1 MAAKRRG
8 RRKKTAEVTNS
19 HELPGGFWR
28 QIMALLMICIAIVFV
43 VTWMGKGGEALQKVN
58 DISLRVFGY
67 TTYLFPVLLTYLAV
81 MIFRAQ
87 NNRLDASVWVAS
99 ALMIF
104 WFCGVF
110 GVPTYGQNA
119 PTGGAIGEAL
129 NSIAVK
135 TLGKGVA
142 IFAYIILILITALFM
157 YAETPAALFRKIGSI
172 FKTGKDEEDVKNA
185 KVMRR
190 ASGRE
195 IDPDDDGLKNFKVN
209 SNVEIADSKKEKRS
223 LLAKKSDN
231 ADKHPVVEEPAA
243 LMAVS
248 DPNWEM
254 PSMDLLNKKRSPADP
269 GDTHNN
275 AAIIKDT
282 LEQFGINVEVEDIPL
297 AIVYEDDDL
306 LIINK
311 ESGMVVHPAPGH
323 YTGTLVN
330 ALLYKY
336 KNLAGDKFRP
346 GIVHRLDKDTSGLM
360 IVAKNEEMLEKISLM
375 ISKKEVERK
384 YLAIVDGLIKHDTGE
399 IDAPIGR
406 DRNNRQKM
414 AVTDVNSKE
423 AITHFKVLERFN
435 NNTYI
440 ECILDTC

>member
-1 MAAKRRG
+1 MERLQKLIANSG
-8 RRKKTAEVTNS
+8 YTSRRKAE
-19 HELPGGFWR
+19 EL
-28 QIMALLMICIAIVFV
+28 ILNNKV
-43 VTWMGKGGEALQKVN
+43 KVN
-58 DISLRVFGY
+58 GKIVSNS
-67 TTYLFPVLLTYLAV
+67 YLVKFDDEIVV
-81 MIFRAQ
+81 DD
-87 NNRLDASVWVAS
+87 NLDYS
-99 ALMIF
+99 
-104 WFCGVF
+104 
-110 GVPTYGQNA
+110 
-119 PTGGAIGEAL
+119 
-129 NSIAVK
+129 
-135 TLGKGVA
+135 
-142 IFAYIILILITALFM
+142 
-157 YAETPAALFRKIGSI
+157 
-172 FKTGKDEEDVKNA
+172 
-185 KVMRR
+185 
-190 ASGRE
+190 
-195 IDPDDDGLKNFKVN
+195 
-209 SNVEIADSKKEKRS
+209 
-223 LLAKKSDN
+223 
-231 ADKHPVVEEPAA
+231 
-243 LMAVS
+243 
-248 DPNWEM
+248 
-254 PSMDLLNKKRSPADP
+254 
-269 GDTHNN
+269 
-275 AAIIKDT
+275 
-282 LEQFGINVEVEDIPL
+282 INVEAENIPL

-440 ECILDTC
+440 ECILDTGRTHQIRVHLAYIGYPVNNDPLYGKGKCTDFGQMLHSYSIKFNHPRTGKEIKYEVEPPKEFKDKLELLRSEE